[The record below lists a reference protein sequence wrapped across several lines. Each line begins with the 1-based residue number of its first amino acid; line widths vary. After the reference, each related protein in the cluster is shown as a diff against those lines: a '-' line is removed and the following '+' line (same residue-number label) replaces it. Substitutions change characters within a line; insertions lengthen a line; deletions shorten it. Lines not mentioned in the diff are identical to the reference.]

1 MHEDYAVEDQSAFDQ
16 QSQEEA
22 ALFWAVSDTLYG
34 IDHYGIKMYL
44 NALWSCLSRSD
55 KQYMKAYFENAV

>member
-1 MHEDYAVEDQSAFDQ
+1 MHEDCAFDQ
-16 QSQEEA
+16 QQQEEA

-44 NALWSCLSRSD
+44 DALWSSLNRSD
-55 KQYMKAYFENAV
+55 KRHIKEYFEGMKIE